1 MRTSILINSLGA
13 LALISASA
21 VTSAHAGGLLGDLV
35 GQVSPEAGKLV
46 DSYSEQLRQASPQAG
61 ELLDSYSAQLRQALP
76 QAGELLNSSAQLQK
90 RSSEQEISSPP
101 PVSPQH

>member
-1 MRTSILINSLGA
+1 MRTLTLINWFGA
-13 LALISASA
+13 LVLVSASA

-46 DSYSEQLRQASPQAG
+46 DSYS
-61 ELLDSYSAQLRQALP
+61 
-76 QAGELLNSSAQLQK
+76 AQLQK
-90 RSSEQEISSPP
+90 RSSEQGNSDPP